1 MFEGF
6 PSIYWSE
13 KISRFCNY
21 IGLLRDGVV
30 WLLIRY
36 FYILNIQFSFD
47 NTTIAFFHPHSL
59 ILHLNISKFVL
70 KKVS

>member
-21 IGLLRDGVV
+21 IGLLSDGVV

-36 FYILNIQFSFD
+36 FYILNI
-47 NTTIAFFHPHSL
+47 FFR
-59 ILHLNISKFVL
+59 
-70 KKVS
+70 